1 MTDKKKIIL
10 TGATGFIGGAVAREL
25 LKKGYDLVVF
35 SRKPE
40 EAVQKIPGAVE
51 YVAWQPQENGPWAAA
66 IDGAYAVIHCAA
78 PSIFERRFT
87 KQIGQEAQA
96 IRIIS
101 TRGLVNA
108 MAQAKS
114 PPSVFISS
122 SSQGIYGFNF
132 VSDKQVNENTPV
144 GTDYW
149 AQDSKPWEDEA
160 LKAEALGIRTVIMRT
175 GYVLGE
181 NGGGLPYQVRQARKG
196 QSGISQPG
204 NAYTSWIHIH
214 DEAHLYIFA
223 LENERVRGPMNC
235 TAPNPVTNQEYAN
248 QLGNAVGR
256 PAKLMPYFMV
266 RLFVGKVAEI
276 YARQK
281 RVIPKKALELGFS
294 FEYATLDK
302 ALADLV
308 PRISEVLK
316 TM

>member
-1 MTDKKKIIL
+1 MSEKKKIIL
-10 TGATGFIGGAVAREL
+10 TGATGFIGGTVATEL

-35 SRKPE
+35 SRNPE
-40 EAVQKIPGAVE
+40 EAVQKIPGAIE
-51 YVAWQPQENGPWAAA
+51 YVAWQPQENGPWASAL
-66 IDGAYAVIHCAA
+66 DGAYAVIHCAA

-87 KQIGQEAQA
+87 RQNAQEALTN
-96 IRIIS
+96 RIIS

-108 MAQAKS
+108 MEHAKS
-114 PPSVFISS
+114 KPSVFISS
-122 SSQGIYGFNF
+122 ASQGIYGFDI
-132 VSDKQVNENTPV
+132 VSDKPVDENSPI

-160 LKAEALGIRTVIMRT
+160 LKAETLGIRTVIMRT

-181 NGGGLPYQVRQARKG
+181 NGGGLPYQVSQAWKG
-196 QSGISQPG
+196 QSGISKPS
-204 NAYTSWIHIH
+204 NAYCSWIHIL
-214 DEAHLYIFA
+214 DEARLYVFA

-235 TAPNPVTNQEYAN
+235 TAPNPVTNQEYADM
-248 QLGNAVGR
+248 LGDAVGR
-256 PAKLMPYFMV
+256 HVGLMPYFMV

-294 FEYATLDK
+294 FDYATLDK

-308 PRISEVLK
+308 PRISES
-316 TM
+316 

>member
-1 MTDKKKIIL
+1 MTEKKKIIL

-25 LKKGYDLVVF
+25 LKKDYDFVVF
-35 SRKPE
+35 SRNPE
-40 EAVQKIPGAVE
+40 EAAQKIPGALE
-51 YVAWQPQENGPWAAA
+51 YIAWQPQEIGPWAVA

-78 PSIFERRFT
+78 PSIFERRYT
-87 KQIGQEAQA
+87 KQYAQEALTN
-96 IRIIS
+96 RIIS

-114 PPSVFISS
+114 RSGVFISS
-122 SSQGIYGFNF
+122 ASQGIYGFNI
-132 VSDKQVNENTPV
+132 VSDMPVDETTPI

-160 LKAEALGIRTVIMRT
+160 LKADSLGIRTVIIRT

-204 NAYTSWIHIH
+204 NAYCSWIHIL
-214 DEAHLYIFA
+214 DEARLYVFA

-248 QLGNAVGR
+248 LLGNAVGR
-256 PAKLMPYFMV
+256 PVRLMPYFMV

-294 FEYATLDK
+294 FEYNTLDK

-308 PRISEVLK
+308 PRISAS
-316 TM
+316 

>member
-40 EAVQKIPGAVE
+40 EAAQKIPGATG
-51 YVAWQPQENGPWAAA
+51 YVAWRPQENGSWATAL
-66 IDGAYAVIHCAA
+66 DGAYAVIHCAA
-78 PSIFERRFT
+78 PSIFERRYT
-87 KQIGQEAQA
+87 KRYAQEAHA
-96 IRIIS
+96 SRIIS

-108 MAQAKS
+108 MAQARSK
-114 PPSVFISS
+114 PSVFISS
-122 SSQGIYGFNF
+122 SSQGIYGFNI
-132 VSDKQVNENTPV
+132 VSDKPVDENTPI

-181 NGGGLPYQVRQARKG
+181 NGGGLIYQVRQARKG
-196 QSGISQPG
+196 QGGISQPG
-204 NAYTSWIHIH
+204 NAYCSWIHIL
-214 DEAHLYIFA
+214 DEARLFVFA
-223 LENERVRGPMNC
+223 LENQQVRGPMNC

-248 QLGNAVGR
+248 LLGIVVGR
-256 PAKLMPYFMV
+256 SVRLMPYFMV

-294 FEYATLDK
+294 FEYDKLDQ

-308 PRISEVLK
+308 PRMGAS
-316 TM
+316 